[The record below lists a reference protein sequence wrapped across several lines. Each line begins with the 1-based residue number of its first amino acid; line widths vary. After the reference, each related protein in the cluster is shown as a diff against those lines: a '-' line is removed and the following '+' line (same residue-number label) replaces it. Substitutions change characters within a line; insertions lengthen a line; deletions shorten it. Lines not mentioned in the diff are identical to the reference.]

1 MVKRLIL
8 FATSLAVVAG
18 LMLSGTS
25 YAWFAVSTK
34 RDQSIS
40 VSVISNVFSADI
52 SDIETQGKTVI
63 VQGDNLVNLDGNSA
77 ALHIEN
83 HSTTETQ
90 VRVMIEYTSYSTG
103 TARQVIYTASEDDDI
118 VVEFADD
125 AWAKNINA
133 GSRCYFYY
141 VGAGNGSKELTDVD
155 SAATVSSLIGKI
167 PVVTKI
173 AYKDDISD
181 AYSGQ
186 EINIKVTFESKQ
198 AENVAWSSINTYDF
212 SAISE

>member
-8 FATSLAVVAG
+8 FVTSLAVVAG

-25 YAWFAVSTK
+25 YAWFAASTK
-34 RDQSIS
+34 REQNIS
-40 VSVISNVFSADI
+40 VSAISNVFSADL
-52 SDIETQGKTVI
+52 SDIDAQGKTVI

-77 ALHIEN
+77 ELHIEN

-90 VRVMIEYTSYSTG
+90 IRVMIEYTSYRTG

-118 VVEFADD
+118 IVEFADD

-141 VGAGNGSKELTDVD
+141 VGAGNGSKELTDID
-155 SAATVSSLIGKI
+155 SAATISSLIGKI

-198 AENVAWSSINTYDF
+198 AENVTWSSINTYDF